1 MRHSSRRKKGVK
13 GARTTR
19 RKSRITPLLRGGGDD
34 PKAVV
39 FVLGN
44 NAGFFSTYFT
54 LCKAYLYAKEKG
66 AEFYIDHDAWQYTYE
81 KGWHDYFTTL
91 QLFPKDK
98 AFSVVERFKHI
109 EVDRLPTYS
118 VGQYQQAIRETF
130 VLRPDLEAK
139 VEKVKA
145 AIGGLYTSLYVRR
158 GDKVFGPGKEMDM
171 LDIPTI
177 ISKTDIKDDSR
188 KLFIQTDDH
197 RVVEEVAKL
206 VPSCKLFT
214 TTPSGQH
221 GSSADVLRSTSPSQA
236 KAHAEELFISTRV
249 LLGGMPIWTDIR
261 SNVGRFHML
270 SEFGKVKV
278 YPDEN
283 AIKDLTLSSI
293 VKPHHSLP

>member
-1 MRHSSRRKKGVK
+1 
-13 GARTTR
+13 
-19 RKSRITPLLRGGGDD
+19 
-34 PKAVV
+34 
-39 FVLGN
+39 
-44 NAGFFSTYFT
+44 
-54 LCKAYLYAKEKG
+54 
-66 AEFYIDHDAWQYTYE
+66 
-81 KGWHDYFTTL
+81 
-91 QLFPKDK
+91 
-98 AFSVVERFKHI
+98 
-109 EVDRLPTYS
+109 
-118 VGQYQQAIRETF
+118 
-130 VLRPDLEAK
+130 
-139 VEKVKA
+139 
-145 AIGGLYTSLYVRR
+145 
-158 GDKVFGPGKEMDM
+158 MDTI
-171 LDIPTI
+171 DIPTI

-221 GSSADVLRSTSPSQA
+221 GSSADIIRASSPDQK

-278 YPDEN
+278 YPDQS
-283 AIKDLTLSSI
+283 IVTDLSLSSI